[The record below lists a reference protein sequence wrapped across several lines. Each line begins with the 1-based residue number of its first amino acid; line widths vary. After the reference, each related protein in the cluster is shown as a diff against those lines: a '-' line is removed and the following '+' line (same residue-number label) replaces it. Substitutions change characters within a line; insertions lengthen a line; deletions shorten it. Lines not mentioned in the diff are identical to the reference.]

1 MAVAKKKMP
10 NGQMSPTYYYLFY
23 VGGKRYKGNT
33 GETRERDAKSVEAK
47 KKAFYENLHAQKT
60 EKAVIENYREQLSG
74 GRRIPL
80 TDAWASFLKKPR
92 QYNTSQREILNHH
105 ARWLDFLAFMAG
117 EHAEIEVVNDV
128 TPRMAEQYVHQVR
141 KTGRY
146 EKSISYRRTGEGKDV
161 EYEHPIKKV
170 SANTANR
177 YLLTCKM
184 VFRALQDEAA
194 MEKNP
199 FGHIQPLSLKG
210 KIAKRDVYTFE
221 ELARIEE
228 AARRR
233 WFYPLFMVG
242 VNTGLS
248 EGDICTLLWREV
260 SSDCSMITTDRNK
273 TAAELRIP
281 CMPALQNYLETLER
295 EGEYVFPELAR
306 RYLTSKTVK
315 LPEGGEK
322 VTYPLRGGIGKALTE
337 FLQGK
342 ETKKGRRGGIGIESS
357 RQMEGRDRRVS
368 VRDAHS
374 LRHTF
379 IYLAGMYGL
388 ELPLVQSLV
397 GHMTPEMTKMYMD
410 HASDEAK
417 REAMQRMPNFLGGGK
432 ALALP
437 NGGETELVKSVKDLL
452 GKATPTEVATIQ
464 RIVAAMAGR
473 NGNGNGA

>member
-1 MAVAKKKMP
+1 MSVFRKKMP
-10 NGQMSPTYYYLFY
+10 NGELSPTYYYKFY
-23 VGGKRYKGNT
+23 VGGKRFRGST
-33 GETRERDAKSVEAK
+33 GETHEREAKRVEAR
-47 KKAFYENLHAQKT
+47 KKAFQEDLYAQKT

-74 GRRIPL
+74 GKRIPL
-80 TDAWASFLKKPR
+80 AEAWASFLKKPR

-105 ARWLDFLAFMAG
+105 ARWQDFLAFLSG
-117 EHAEIEVVNDV
+117 EHAEIEVINDV
-128 TPRMAEQYVHQVR
+128 TTRMAEQYVHR
-141 KTGRY
+141 IRTEGRY

-161 EYEHPIKKV
+161 EYKHRIKKV

-177 YLLTCKM
+177 YLLSCKM

-194 MEKNP
+194 MPQNP

-221 ELARIEE
+221 ELTRIEK
-228 AARRR
+228 AARGQ

-248 EGDICTLLWREV
+248 EGDICTLQWQEISPDHSL
-260 SSDCSMITTDRNK
+260 ITTDRNK

-281 CMPALQNYLETLER
+281 CMPALQKYLATLER
-295 EGEYVFPELAR
+295 DGEYVFPELVR
-306 RYLTSKTVK
+306 RYLTSKVVE
-315 LPEGGEK
+315 LPNGGEK
-322 VTYPLRGGIGKALTE
+322 VTFPLRGGIGKALTK
-337 FLQGK
+337 FLQGR
-342 ETKKGRRGGIGIESS
+342 ETKKGRKGGIGIESS
-357 RQMEGRDRRVS
+357 RVIEGRDRRAS

-379 IYLAGMYGL
+379 IYLAGMNGL

-417 REAMQRMPNFLGGGK
+417 REAMQRMPNFLGGGTP
-432 ALALP
+432 LP
-437 NGGETELVKSVKDLL
+437 LPDGTDTELVRSVREQLH
-452 GKATPTEVATIQ
+452 KATPAEIKAIHGLA
-464 RIVAAMAGR
+464 AAMMQATDK
-473 NGNGNGA
+473 A